1 MNRAELRTVLLLWC
15 LIVAQQAFCLPVHAR
30 LTATTTPSPT
40 ATTATPATTT
50 ATPAVTTAAP
60 STTTAATSTSTMS
73 ASGSDATATVTETP
87 VGTVTAAAASSAGT
101 EAPTTA
107 PAVAVDTTYVCNAN
121 ELARLETF
129 NANNPYLQSTCST
142 SAGVASYAF
151 PFNGELT
158 YAQKVAMS
166 SISACEYYFRGVLL
180 VQLTE
185 CEVASVYVRTTA
197 ETVLQLVETS
207 DDLPSEAEVSAAVE
221 VRTAYNL
228 ALRGGASSASTSA
241 AAEASSLSWTIE
253 GDSLDTTDSA
263 SVEGQLIMNSDLQIV
278 GTYYESSDSTT
289 GSSEGAEHVSSNGN
303 AGPSVTPTWLAVV
316 VAIIVS
322 LLLMSPRVSY

>member
-1 MNRAELRTVLLLWC
+1 MRTVLLLWC
-15 LIVAQQAFCLPVHAR
+15 LIVAQQTFCLPAHAR
-30 LTATTTPSPT
+30 LTATTASSPT
-40 ATTATPATTT
+40 ATTSTPATTT

-60 STTTAATSTSTMS
+60 STTTAATTTSTVS
-73 ASGSDATATVTETP
+73 ASGSDATATATATETP
-87 VGTVTAAAASSAGT
+87 VGTVTTAAASSAGT
-101 EAPTTA
+101 AVPTTT
-107 PAVAVDTTYVCNAN
+107 PAAAVDTTYVCNAH
-121 ELARLETF
+121 ELARLEAF
-129 NANNPYLQSTCST
+129 NANNSYLQSTCST

-166 SISACEYYFRGVLL
+166 SVSACEYYFRGVLL

-207 DDLPSEAEVSAAVE
+207 GDLPSEAEVSAAVE

-263 SVEGQLIMNSDLQIV
+263 SVEGQLVMNSDLQIV
-278 GTYYESSDSTT
+278 GTYHESSDSTT

-303 AGPSVTPTWLAVV
+303 AGLSVTPTWLAVV
-316 VAIIVS
+316 ATIIVS
-322 LLLMSPRVSY
+322 LLLMSSASY